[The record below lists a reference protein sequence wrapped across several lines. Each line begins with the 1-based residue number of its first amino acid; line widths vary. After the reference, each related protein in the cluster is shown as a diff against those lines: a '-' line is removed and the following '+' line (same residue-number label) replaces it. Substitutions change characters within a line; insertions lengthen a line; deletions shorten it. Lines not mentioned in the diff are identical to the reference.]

1 MRLIIVMARFIIF
14 LMLLMNMTAAS
25 AQGIVKGKVL
35 DKNSDEALGFV
46 NVKITPQGATTLVKG
61 AVTDVDGKFIIQGLE
76 NGQYT
81 LTLTFVGYKNLTR
94 NFVISDKNKSV
105 NYPFLYLT
113 EDAHTLKEV
122 TVTGM
127 KSAMKLEVD
136 RKSYDVSQLITNSGD
151 AASDVLENIPSVE
164 VDNDGNISLR
174 GNTSVEVWI
183 NGKAS
188 GLTSDNRDEILQ
200 QLPAE
205 SIDHIEVIDN
215 PSAKFSAEGSAGII
229 NIVLKK
235 DRKPGYYGSVQ
246 AGGSSRGGANSSFN
260 INYSSPLIDFYANVG
275 YRHRANTGKSS
286 SQQEFLK
293 TELYED
299 HYERNNRM
307 GNNLFSR
314 AGVTLH
320 ATKKDD
326 IALSGMLMTGRNK
339 SWSNTPYHYGTVG
352 AANDTYMMMR
362 STRSAGNMNMY
373 YGELN
378 YRHNFTDKHFL
389 DFTVDFNRWKADMSN
404 IYQDSTTY
412 YDGSSDVDYNY
423 QSRPL
428 LLRNR
433 TWETKLDYEN
443 PITDKFKIQ
452 AGYQGRFSHENTPQE
467 SYEDKTYWD
476 GRNQT
481 EDETY
486 YNRFI
491 YDMDLHALYATA
503 TYNIGKFGIM
513 GGLRGEYW
521 RVNTESYTWAQEHD
535 ATKRDA
541 PFKKDYFQLFPS
553 VFLSYQ
559 LTQNDQLQ
567 LNYTRRLR
575 RPWGGQLNSFK
586 NTSDAS
592 IVSFGNPELT
602 PEYSNSF
609 SLNYLK
615 TWTEHSLMLS
625 AYYRPTT
632 DVMKRINYQSSTDG
646 LMYSTTMNVA
656 KSLNSGLEMVLKDKL
671 FRILDLTTTA
681 DAYYYKLDGF
691 SYDIDGQT
699 VTGDANHN
707 FTWSA
712 RMTASMMLPYDISVQ
727 ASGRYRGQEVIPQG
741 YRKANYSIDLGVR
754 KNFLNKKFTL
764 AISCRDLLNSRRW
777 ETFTSSDTFTRNQ
790 MNKRGGRRVNFTLTW
805 NFGNQKQKKRPDNQ
819 QEQPQDD
826 NNEQQHGQGMGEE

>member
-188 GLTSDNRDEILQ
+188 GLTSDNRAEILQ

-293 TELYED
+293 TGLYED

-352 AANDTYMMMR
+352 AANDTYLMMR

-412 YDGSSDVDYNY
+412 YDGSADVDYNY

-615 TWTEHSLMLS
+615 TWTEHSLILS

-632 DVMKRINYQSSTDG
+632 DVMQHINYQSSTDG

-727 ASGRYRGQEVIPQG
+727 ASGRYRGREVIPQG

-764 AISCRDLLNSRRW
+764 SISCRDLLNSRRW